1 MGSSVERLTP
11 REIGQ
16 ADERHLAIV
25 WADGHR
31 SSLDVRELRLAC
43 PCAQCI
49 DEWSGTPRL
58 DPARVP
64 QGILPT
70 AVRSVGLY
78 ALSIEFDDGHQSGIY
93 PFELLRKLCPCAECR
108 AAA

>member
-1 MGSSVERLTP
+1 MASSVERLTP

-16 ADERHLAIV
+16 GDERHLAIT

-31 SSLDVRELRLAC
+31 SLLEVRALRLAC
-43 PCAQCI
+43 PCAACI

-58 DPARVP
+58 DPATVAAT
-64 QGILPT
+64 IAPT

-78 ALSIEFDDGHQSGIY
+78 ALSIEFNDGHQSGIY
-93 PFELLRKLCPCAECR
+93 PFELLRKLCPCGEC